1 MPAVVL
7 TVWTERRKWM
17 GNLLPLLFWLP
28 PTTYGVYWM
37 AKNGQI
43 VGLGL
48 WCLIAASIL
57 GWLAVNFLGLWQ
69 NRRMRRQLARILD
82 AKGEK
87 VMDSPFVGIA
97 TPSYSSLLDPHED
110 VGFLKFEPG
119 RLIFLSE
126 TRRLELN
133 RPGLKRVNF
142 RANVHTLL
150 GLGRW
155 VCIEGEIEGK
165 PIRLQV
171 EPREKPTLL
180 ANMLYSKSLMQ
191 RIQRWL
197 KEDHER
203 SEPIEA

>member
-1 MPAVVL
+1 
-7 TVWTERRKWM
+7 
-17 GNLLPLLFWLP
+17 
-28 PTTYGVYWM
+28 M

-48 WCLIAASIL
+48 WCLIAASVL
-57 GWLAVNFLGLWQ
+57 GWIAVNFLGLWE

-87 VMDSPFVGIA
+87 VTDAPFVGIA
-97 TPSYSSLLDPHED
+97 TPSYSSVLDPHED

-119 RLIFLSE
+119 RLVFQSE
-126 TRRLELN
+126 TRRLELD
-133 RPGLKRVNF
+133 RPGLRKVKF
-142 RANVHTLL
+142 RSNVHTLL

-155 VCIEGEIEGK
+155 VSIEGEIEGK

-171 EPREKPTLL
+171 EPRERPTLL
-180 ANMLYSKSLMQ
+180 ANMLYSKNLLM

-197 KEDHER
+197 NEDQATGV
-203 SEPIEA
+203 PN